1 MASKSTIQRTQALI
15 MARAALR
22 EEEFAAHARA
32 IFQHAWSKKEKDVV
46 VCTNE
51 GCKAEWRYTP
61 SEGGAD
67 DDLNAM
73 GDKQSL
79 GACPLK

>member
-1 MASKSTIQRTQALI
+1 MASKSTIQRTQALL
-15 MARAALR
+15 MARAALS
-22 EEEFAAHARA
+22 EDEFAAHARA
-32 IFQHAWSKKEKDVV
+32 IFQHSWSKKGVVV

-61 SEGGAD
+61 TTGGSGGE
-67 DDLNAM
+67 DLNAM